1 MKRISAPAIRVF
13 DESGWDLDRLIIRPW
28 RQIEEGPIHIEKKTD
43 LLRPQ
48 IHRVQ
53 FIDSTVDLPKVKQL
67 FLVSR
72 QFQ

>member
-1 MKRISAPAIRVF
+1 LKRISAPAIRVF
-13 DESGWDLDRLIIRPW
+13 DESGWDLDRLRIRPW

-53 FIDSTVDLPKVKQL
+53 FIDSTVDLPKNSNY
-67 FLVSR
+67 F
-72 QFQ
+72 